1 MKKIV
6 TAFSAIAA
14 LIITATPVANALTSS
29 QVKECKAMG
38 ADLQARQVKAKK
50 LADER
55 LVLLDELEVSGDTWE
70 NAETMRNFGASEAA
84 EADRS
89 KAEYN
94 ILKSNLLTK
103 EFALQDLVG
112 SLNGEVSSYNRKC
125 VKK

>member
-1 MKKIV
+1 
-6 TAFSAIAA
+6 
-14 LIITATPVANALTSS
+14 
-29 QVKECKAMG
+29 
-38 ADLQARQVKAKK
+38 
-50 LADER
+50 
-55 LVLLDELEVSGDTWE
+55 
-70 NAETMRNFGASEAA
+70 MRNFGASEAA

-103 EFALQDLVG
+103 EIALQDLVG

>member
-1 MKKIV
+1 MKKVISILSALAAV
-6 TAFSAIAA
+6 TVVAMPAA
-14 LIITATPVANALTSS
+14 TALTSS

-84 EADRS
+84 EADRT
-89 KAEYN
+89 KAEYDT
-94 ILKSNLLTK
+94 LKSNLLTK
-103 EFALQDLVG
+103 EVTLQDLVS
-112 SLNGEVSSYNRKC
+112 SLNSEVATYNRKC